1 VLYRPLVKDLSAKS
15 DQGEQMR
22 RLLVAAVVAGL
33 VLGGLVLV
41 NARPSAKAQEPVEVV
56 FVASDRFD
64 PNASGFVT
72 VPVGGN
78 DGIQGVGCVGSYPLG
93 GTSQIPAQVLT
104 HLQGD
109 RTVLRVFNNLGRP
122 VGGLVRLT
130 CTVDAVVPAQAQAQQ
145 LKAQFTG

>member
-1 VLYRPLVKDLSAKS
+1 
-15 DQGEQMR
+15 MR
-22 RLLVAAVVAGL
+22 RLLVAAMVAGL
-33 VLGGLVLV
+33 LLGGLVLV

-56 FVASDRFD
+56 FVASDRYD
-64 PNASGFVT
+64 PNASGVVI

-78 DGIQGVGCVGSYPLG
+78 DGIQGVGCVGSNPQG

-109 RTVLRVFNNLGRP
+109 RTVLRVFNNVGRP
-122 VGGLVRLT
+122 VSGLVRLN
-130 CTVDAVVPAQAQAQQ
+130 CTVDVVVPTPPQAQQ

>member
-1 VLYRPLVKDLSAKS
+1 
-15 DQGEQMR
+15 MR
-22 RLLVAAVVAGL
+22 RFLVAAVVAGL
-33 VLGGLVLV
+33 VLAGLVLF

-72 VPVGGN
+72 IPVGGN
-78 DGIQGVGCVGSYPLG
+78 DGILGVGCVGTYPLG

-109 RTVLRVFNNLGRP
+109 RTVVRVFNNLGNP
-122 VGGLVRLT
+122 VSGLVRLT
-130 CTVDAVVPAQAQAQQ
+130 CTVDAVVPAQPQAQQ